1 MLAISRRALSGR
13 ALVRPWPSPRRHRS
27 GRVLTLGITRRQS
40 RGYAGLDAPI
50 RGNPGVRLRHP
61 EATPFTREHASGQVG
76 AGARMRGNP
85 GVRLRHPAATPFTRI
100 RKGAAISDPDEST
113 RQASVREQSRSSDRA
128 AQLCECCK
136 RPASTGGCTCF
147 SLIASAREAA
157 PRSRTEDESERAM
170 GACLGWGSDGR

>member
-1 MLAISRRALSGR
+1 VAVGKRFGVGGIAQRAIGPSKIDASGAHLRLFAGSTRRICSGELMGHWR
-13 ALVRPWPSPRRHRS
+13 AGTNNFRSAGINRQPRDKALVQRPEL
-27 GRVLTLGITRRQS
+27 V
-40 RGYAGLDAPI
+40 
-50 RGNPGVRLRHP
+50 
-61 EATPFTREHASGQVG
+61 
-76 AGARMRGNP
+76 
-85 GVRLRHPAATPFTRI
+85 AAACTRI